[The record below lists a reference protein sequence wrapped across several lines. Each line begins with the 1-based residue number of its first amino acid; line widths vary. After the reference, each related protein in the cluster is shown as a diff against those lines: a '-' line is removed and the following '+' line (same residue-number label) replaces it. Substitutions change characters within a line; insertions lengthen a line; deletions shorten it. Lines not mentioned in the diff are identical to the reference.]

1 MLTHTLLILCVLLS
15 SGAVMNMVA
24 NETNSLKFGKGVLV
38 SDPTHALLMLYSCFT
53 HALLMLYSCFTH
65 ALLMLYSCFTH
76 ATLLMRYSCFT
87 HARSQIRQRASLP
100 R

>member
-38 SDPTHALLMLYSCFT
+38 SDPTLALR
-53 HALLMLYSCFTH
+53 MLYSCFTH